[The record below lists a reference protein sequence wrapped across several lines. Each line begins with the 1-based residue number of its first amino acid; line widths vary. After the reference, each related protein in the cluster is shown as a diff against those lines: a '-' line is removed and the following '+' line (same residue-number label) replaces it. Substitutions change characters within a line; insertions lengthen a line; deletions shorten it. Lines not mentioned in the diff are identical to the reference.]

1 MNKTNNDLRWVYGTR
16 TNKWYLVDS
25 KDRDYND
32 GITQELFNR
41 IGEEAA
47 KAIYLSPKLKAFHY
61 LWLH

>member
-47 KAIYLSPKLKAFHY
+47 KAIYLSPK
-61 LWLH
+61 WLH